1 VYGLLGPRE
10 TAGGAA
16 GPAVRTRP
24 RAVVAVALVVGSFGL
39 VVASVLLLL
48 GGGLLRTPVEIP
60 FRTTFQILVHEL
72 TGGALFPNPCAGSGV
87 TAAQCATREFIVWQ
101 LYVPEVLLALL
112 VGAAL
117 GISGSALQGIFRN
130 PLADPYLLGISSGG
144 TLGAAIVYVYR
155 VHPGNVDVVLPAF
168 AFLGAAATGLAV
180 LAVARGRSSSVETLL
195 LSGVAIAYLLSGV
208 LSLVLLENPF
218 GAEQVTFWLL
228 GGFGLAS
235 WQVDAVAFGSV
246 LALGAPMAMLGR
258 ELNLLQ
264 LGPDV
269 AQSAGVDARRVR
281 LVVLL
286 LASLV
291 TAVAVAFTGVIGFV
305 GLVSP
310 HVVRR
315 LLGTDYRLVVPG
327 SAAFGGIFLVA
338 ANDAANLAFPSTVLP
353 VGIFTAFAGVP
364 FFLLLLLRQ
373 RRAEPM
379 GAG

>member
-1 VYGLLGPRE
+1 ML
-10 TAGGAA
+10 ASAA
-16 GPAVRTRP
+16 RP
-24 RAVVAVALVVGSFGL
+24 TPDPSRALRGSALAALVVGTFGL
-39 VVASVLLLL
+39 VLVSTLLLL

-60 FRTTFQILVHEL
+60 FRTTLQILLHQL
-72 TGGALFPNPCAGSGV
+72 SGGTLFRNPCAGSSA
-87 TAAQCATREFIVWQ
+87 TPAQCSTRVFIVWQ
-101 LYVPEVLLALL
+101 LYLPEVLLALIA
-112 VGAAL
+112 GASL

-155 VHPGNVDVVLPAF
+155 IHPGNLDVVLPAF
-168 AFLGAAATGLAV
+168 AFLGAAATGLAI
-180 LAVARGRSSSVETLL
+180 LAVASGRASSVETLL

-208 LSLVLLENPF
+208 LSLVLLRNPF

-235 WQVDAVAFGSV
+235 WQIDAVAFGCV
-246 LALGAPMAMLGR
+246 LALGTPLALLGR
-258 ELNLLQ
+258 ELNLMQ

-269 AQSAGVDARRVR
+269 ATSAGVDARRVR
-281 LVVLL
+281 LSVLL

-315 LLGTDYRLVVPG
+315 LVGTDYRLVVPG
-327 SAAFGGIFLVA
+327 SAAFGAIFLVT
-338 ANDAANLAFPSTVLP
+338 ANDAANLVFPSTVLP

-364 FFLLLLLRQ
+364 FFLLLLFRQ
-373 RRAEPM
+373 RRSELM
-379 GAG
+379 GGR

>member
-1 VYGLLGPRE
+1 VNPTVSPSAPPASPRLR
-10 TAGGAA
+10 GSAA
-16 GPAVRTRP
+16 A
-24 RAVVAVALVVGSFGL
+24 ALIVGTFAL

-60 FRTTFQILVHEL
+60 FRTTFQILLHQL
-72 TGGALFPNPCAGSGV
+72 SDGALFPNPCVGSAV
-87 TAAQCATREFIVWQ
+87 TSAQCATRVFIVWQ
-101 LYVPEVLLALL
+101 LYLPEVLLALI

-117 GISGSALQGIFRN
+117 GISGATLQGIFRN

-155 VHPGNVDVVLPAF
+155 IHPGSLDVVLPAF
-168 AFLGAAATGLAV
+168 AFLGAAATGLV
-180 LAVARGRSSSVETLL
+180 ILAVASGRSSSVETLL
-195 LSGVAIAYLLSGV
+195 LSGVAIAYLLSGM
-208 LSLVLLENPF
+208 LSLILLDNPF

-246 LALGAPMAMLGR
+246 LALGAPLAMLGR

-269 AQSAGVDARRVR
+269 ARSAGVDARRVR

-327 SAAFGGIFLVA
+327 SAAFGAIFLVA
-338 ANDAANLAFPSTVLP
+338 ANDAANLVFPSTVLP

-364 FFLLLLLRQ
+364 FFLLLLF
-373 RRAEPM
+373 RRRRSEPM
-379 GAG
+379 RGA

>member
-1 VYGLLGPRE
+1 MASTPP
-10 TAGGAA
+10 TTPSA
-16 GPAVRTRP
+16 RP
-24 RAVVAVALVVGSFGL
+24 RPGGVTLAVLVVGTFAL

-60 FRTTFQILVHEL
+60 FRTSLQILLHQL
-72 TGGALFPNPCAGSGV
+72 TAGALYPNPCAGS
-87 TAAQCATREFIVWQ
+87 TLTSTQCSTRVFIVWQ
-101 LYVPEVLLALL
+101 LYVPEVLLALI
-112 VGAAL
+112 VGAGL

-144 TLGAAIVYVYR
+144 TLGAAVVYVDR
-155 VHPGNVDVVLPAF
+155 LAPGRVDVALPAI
-168 AFLGAAATGLAV
+168 AFVGAAATGLAV
-180 LAVARGRSSSVETLL
+180 LGIASGRGSSIETLL

-208 LSLVLLENPF
+208 LSLVLLSNPF

-235 WQVDAVAFGSV
+235 WQVDAIAFGSV
-246 LALGAPMAMLGR
+246 LALGAPLAMLGR

-269 AQSAGVDARRVR
+269 ARSVGVDARRVR
-281 LVVLL
+281 LWVLL
-286 LASLV
+286 LASLI

-305 GLVSP
+305 GLISP

-327 SAAFGGIFLVA
+327 SAAFGAIFLLT

-364 FFLLLLLRQ
+364 FFLLLLFRR
-373 RRAEPM
+373 RRAELM
-379 GAG
+379 GVS

>member
-1 VYGLLGPRE
+1 MANRTASPSLGRGPRPG
-10 TAGGAA
+10 AGAVVLLAA
-16 GPAVRTRP
+16 GTFV
-24 RAVVAVALVVGSFGL
+24 LVL
-39 VVASVLLLL
+39 VSILVLL
-48 GGGLLRTPVEIP
+48 GGGVFRTPVELP
-60 FRTTFQILVHEL
+60 FRITFQILLHQL
-72 TGGALFPNPCAGSGV
+72 SAGMLFPDPCVGSGL
-87 TAAQCATREFIVWQ
+87 TQAACSTRVFIVWQ
-101 LYVPEVLLALL
+101 LYVPEVLLAFV

-117 GISGSALQGIFRN
+117 GISGSSLQGIFRN

-155 VHPGNVDVVLPAF
+155 VHPAGVTLVLPAF
-168 AFLGAAATGLAV
+168 AFLGAAATGLVV
-180 LAVARGRSSSVETLL
+180 LAVASGRTSTVETLL

-208 LSLVLLENPF
+208 LSLALLNNPF
-218 GAEQVTFWLL
+218 GSEQVTFWLL

-235 WQVDAVAFGSV
+235 WQVDALAFGSV
-246 LALGAPMAMLGR
+246 LALGAPLAMLGR

-269 AQSAGVDARRVR
+269 ARSVGVDARRVR
-281 LVVLL
+281 FIVLL

-338 ANDAANLAFPSTVLP
+338 ANDAANLAFPATVLP

-364 FFLLLLLRQ
+364 FFLLLLFRQ
-373 RRAEPM
+373 RRVELM
-379 GAG
+379 GVR